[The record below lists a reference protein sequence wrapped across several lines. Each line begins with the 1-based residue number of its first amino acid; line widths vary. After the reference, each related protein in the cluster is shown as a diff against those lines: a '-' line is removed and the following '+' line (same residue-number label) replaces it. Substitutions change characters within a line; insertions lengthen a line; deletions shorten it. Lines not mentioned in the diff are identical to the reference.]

1 MSEEYKIEHSMC
13 MEDLFDSI
21 AEELQSDDELN
32 LSYDE
37 ILEQLQ
43 SNSDFNRFIDVTFR
57 ISVNLDKKKIED
69 IY

>member
-1 MSEEYKIEHSMC
+1 MKEEYTIEHSMC

-21 AEELQSDDELN
+21 AQELQNDNDLD

-37 ILEQLQ
+37 IVEQLQ
-43 SNSDFNRFIDVTFR
+43 SNSDFNRFIDVSFR
-57 ISVNLDKKKIED
+57 VSVNLDTKKIED